1 MSNKINRKQLSG
13 KVQSNKMDKTVIV
26 EIMRKIPHK
35 AYNKYINRSKKYYA
49 HDPQNLCSVGDI
61 VVIEESKPLS
71 KLKRWRIKSIQN
83 KANKQ

>member
-13 KVQSNKMDKTVIV
+13 KVQSNKMDKTVVV
-26 EIMRKIPHK
+26 EILRKIPHK
-35 AYNKYINRSKKYYA
+35 VYNKYVNRSKKYYA

-71 KLKRWRIKSIQN
+71 KLKRWKIKSIQT
-83 KANKQ
+83 KGK

>member
-13 KVQSNKMDKTVIV
+13 KVQSNKMDKTVVV
-26 EIMRKIPHK
+26 EILRKIPHK
-35 AYNKYINRSKKYYA
+35 FYNKYVNRSKKYYA

-83 KANKQ
+83 KVNK

>member
-35 AYNKYINRSKKYYA
+35 FYNKYINRSKKYYA

-83 KANKQ
+83 KVNK

>member
-13 KVQSNKMDKTVIV
+13 KVQSNKMDKTVVV

-35 AYNKYINRSKKYYA
+35 FYNKYVNRSKKYYA
-49 HDPQNLCSVGDI
+49 HDPQNLCSLGDV

-71 KLKRWRIKSIQN
+71 KLKRWRVKSIQQ
-83 KANKQ
+83 KAVN